1 MDSCNFLF
9 DVEKGKFHF
18 SRSCFN
24 RRRRRWWRRRWGVV
38 HARLFWTGTSFTTLH
53 DTGLC
58 HWRTTAPWWILITQK
73 ERERETLQD
82 TAGGLEKKKKL
93 RVTFFLFSQDIYILR
108 STIAALACVEKQHIS
123 CVILAVVVF
132 LLLLTTIFHRDQQFF
147 VFLFMTSLDE
157 SVDLYASVID
167 TGPTLPFPPYVDAS
181 SACRPFWLIRF
192 CSHEA
197 RISNQFLWIVVVFCC
212 LSLIELLVID
222 RISS

>member
-24 RRRRRWWRRRWGVV
+24 RRRRRWWWRRWGVV

-82 TAGGLEKKKKL
+82 TVGGLEKKKKL

-147 VFLFMTSLDE
+147 VFFIYDLSGRVCRFVRIGNRHWPHPAFSSLRWRKFRLSTVLIDPILFSRGKDFKSISLNCRR
-157 SVDLYASVID
+157 LL
-167 TGPTLPFPPYVDAS
+167 LPFLDWI
-181 SACRPFWLIRF
+181 ACHR
-192 CSHEA
+192 
-197 RISNQFLWIVVVFCC
+197 
-212 LSLIELLVID
+212 
-222 RISS
+222 